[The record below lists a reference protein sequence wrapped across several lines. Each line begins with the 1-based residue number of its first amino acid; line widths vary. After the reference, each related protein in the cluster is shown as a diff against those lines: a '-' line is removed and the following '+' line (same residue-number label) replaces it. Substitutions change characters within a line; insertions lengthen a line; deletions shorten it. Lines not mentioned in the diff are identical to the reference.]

1 MSSLI
6 TAIASNLASLHRG
19 DWYLFNLVVD
29 IVVVV
34 VVVVVFVVVV
44 ILLLGFVFIFSVR
57 RPVLIYNYNSCI

>member
-29 IVVVV
+29 IVVV